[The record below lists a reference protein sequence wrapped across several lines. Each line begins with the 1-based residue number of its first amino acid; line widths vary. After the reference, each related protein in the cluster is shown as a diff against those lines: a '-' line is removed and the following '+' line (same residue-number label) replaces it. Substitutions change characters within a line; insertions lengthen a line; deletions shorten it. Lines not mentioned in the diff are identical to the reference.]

1 MGLSQPPA
9 YEYSPITPTTSESAG
24 SEDGTP
30 LNEIMSPE
38 YREFSLQCLREK
50 HKAERK
56 RLALRQ
62 AYIWAM
68 TATIGGTIL
77 GIMYIGMRYG

>member
-9 YEYSPITPTTSESAG
+9 YEYSPITPTTSESAA
-24 SEDGTP
+24 SETGVP
-30 LNEIMSPE
+30 LDRTMSPE
-38 YREFSLQCLREK
+38 YREWSLQCLREK

-56 RLALRQ
+56 RQALRQ

-77 GIMYIGMRYG
+77 GIVYIGMRYG